1 MSEKN
6 SKDQNNQ
13 HDNDED
19 FGLPPVNI
27 TPLGSSKG
35 AKKAKAPVSGAKS
48 EKQGSTSESNESD
61 EKEKDNTNSIFLVI
75 LLLILALGFGLYYFG
90 IFDGMNRQTPMET
103 ARVKE
108 EPQETTSAAPVA
120 PDPAPEPVEE
130 LPPVSEEEGVTTP
143 VLTEINS
150 REDAPRYFV
159 VVGSFIDDDLARDYS
174 DRLNKQGEATF
185 LVHPYGKIHYFRLAV
200 GQYDNVNQALE
211 AMEGVQGNYEENLW
225 VLKY

>member
-13 HDNDED
+13 PDNDED
-19 FGLPPVNI
+19 FGLPPVNV
-27 TPLGSSKG
+27 TPLGSSRG
-35 AKKAKAPVSGAKS
+35 AKNTKAAFSDTKS
-48 EKQGSTSESNESD
+48 KKQGSASEDNDSS
-61 EKEKDNTNSIFLVI
+61 EKDKDNTNSIFLVI

-90 IFDGMNRQTPMET
+90 IFDRMNQQTPME
-103 ARVKE
+103 AVRVEE
-108 EPQETTSAAPVA
+108 EPQETTPAAPVT
-120 PDPAPEPVEE
+120 PEPAPEPVEE
-130 LPPVSEEEGVTTP
+130 LPVAEEEITTP
-143 VLTEINS
+143 VLTEIEA
-150 REDAPRYFV
+150 RVDAPRYFV

-200 GQYDNVNQALE
+200 GQYENVGLALE